1 MSQSMRP
8 NPKGQTQNEIRFS
21 NLSTIWPKFRLN
33 VSGLGLGL
41 A

>member
-8 NPKGQTQNEIRFS
+8 NPKGQNQNEIRFS
-21 NLSTIWPKFRLN
+21 FLSTIWPRSRL
-33 VSGLGLGL
+33 SLRGLGLGL